1 MAQEIDLI
9 FETLREIKRVN
20 SVNSESFERL
30 LAEIERKLEL
40 LGKNSVTT
48 ELIKSY
54 LSDMAKMTDEKY
66 QTALTKFTD
75 IEKALKAIFNGQDGH
90 ARTNDLKELFASFS
104 NNMNNVYTEI
114 RQQKSAV
121 ASIERKISEITTN
134 KTDKEDILRTIS
146 LLKNDFENI
155 NGSYKYT
162 IDTVSTDLK
171 NIISG
176 IARISQST
184 DTANISGRIESI
196 QKAVSDISGF
206 LGSLDK
212 RTNVLE
218 TSLEAVATAENLKYV
233 QGIIDTLLDKT
244 SDIQQRIINTATKPE
259 VTDIKETGDTIKK
272 ILQDMNAK
280 KEFSEI
286 VTASDQLIEK
296 TDDLKNDLAGISKD
310 LKNIPDTK
318 ALEDAVTAL
327 SEKLDII
334 EEGLEKADASE
345 LLTITG
351 SNLKK
356 LTTELNTGKKII
368 SDIYNVVENKVLT
381 AIDGISFEGESFE
394 IKNNISA
401 MLKEL
406 PQKEDIERILD
417 EQKASKETLD
427 TLLNRSDKILDRF
440 DNLPTHDDMASL
452 NSNQLGLVEN
462 LQDVAA
468 KDDISNISSKIDN
481 VENEIKNKNYDKEF
495 ESVYDKTSAIEKWLK
510 GSKVKE
516 NVQEIAGEIAKK
528 PDREEVF
535 KILET
540 LDAIINAIEEL
551 SQNTDAGKVKN
562 TISDIYRQIEDLK
575 NEFISTT
582 EMHNDSVIVILSE
595 LQRNVSNIVTGDE
608 FNSFVEELKAIL
620 GKISEYRAETETD
633 QNAVSEYTNA
643 VLNKLE
649 AINTDIIRE
658 FLDVKEG
665 LSDVKNKV
673 ASIQDW
679 LTNSKIKENTDELL
693 AQMQTKPD
701 REDVM
706 KVLKVVEAIVGDL
719 SEISQKESAQD
730 VDSKVS
736 DVFKKLEDLRTEFIE
751 TSEKQNGSVVEH
763 LSEIQES
770 VENIIKGE
778 DFEGFSNEV
787 KRLLEVIVSN
797 TDKINSDYIAIKE
810 YQVAILDKLDS
821 LDAQAIKEAFESRST
836 AVEDT
841 LTNIA
846 EYLNNVNKI
855 DTTDIKNTVNK
866 IREFLETRQ
875 SAFDEYENSSQET
888 IDIMEN
894 YLTEIKRILDLSDFA
909 VAENVKNKLLQ
920 IESDLELYHSQ
931 NENALTDIIAKLDE
945 YQEFA
950 KTLDE
955 PYSNQDL
962 KASMDEISEIK
973 GMISALGDSFA
984 AMQYEDNSKE
994 KGVADFITDRLDN
1007 LVQGLDELSAA
1018 TDSRLQQGF
1027 AYNAALIEEKTAT
1040 LLEFIQG
1047 LRHENSQNPNLYEPL
1062 TVADSKLTDY
1072 KQELELINTDV
1083 INIINSNADK
1093 LLDEVAPL
1101 RQMLESLCSGTEIQK
1116 TLGTDLAGLQEAL
1129 SEDLKDKGTGAHTIL
1144 GRIEYT
1150 YKQISNDLTNLEDNV
1165 KTVVMTDIDSVMRQ
1179 MNELQQSVEETIGK
1193 IIPPEASSMAEFR
1206 EFADNIEKF
1215 KNSQKQ
1221 YIEKAAGEIK
1231 DKMDV
1236 QHEELKSLLT
1246 VSLNNEKIIKAI
1258 DDLKSN
1264 ILNKAFTIRRIQ
1276 ETQNAAGSDDIE
1288 SAVTADDIQNRSEY
1302 NSQETLMILDEVRSD
1317 YSRFAAEIKALS
1329 GESTEIKKILTAM
1342 QDKLKALTVLPVPAV
1357 NENTNQEENPDRNP
1371 EKENTKK
1378 EEVIVGKD
1386 NFDFIQALDCLKS
1399 DVSNISKNV
1408 DRVLTQEEK
1417 EAAITGSGTGTEAF
1431 QILSQKLDKIQK
1443 RITSGEWLEEIKSY
1457 IANGKLGTTL
1467 DLILGKL
1474 DILALT
1480 DSCEW
1485 VKDVKLLVEQVKEGA
1500 LSAKIDPQITSMIK
1514 LLNDKVDILAESD
1527 DYELFEELQ
1536 DIIQYSNPALNSE
1549 TPELLDLINKKLDLL
1564 ANTDADLNLDD
1575 LSDRLAAIEDK
1586 LDNITY
1592 TTNEPETPAFVD
1604 DMMYT
1609 LMNLEEK
1616 IDKFSGGTDEQSG
1629 ENSQNPNS
1637 SSKELK
1643 LLHKRID
1650 SFSKK
1655 LDEFAS
1661 AAGISL
1667 AGEVQDRLGLIE
1679 NKIDVIAMSN
1689 NDEDF
1694 EEVKQTLG
1702 SLEEKLSDSTA
1713 SGVGK
1718 AVETLNKKLDLLDAK
1733 VDIVASTDTFN
1744 DIEDIKASLESVE
1757 DDIHAVKKFAG
1768 VDSEITEILEVI
1780 NHKIDMISQKGNEN
1794 TQKEF
1799 REVKDLIMAQMDYI
1813 DSLES
1818 NNKTDAVK
1826 KCLKELTVE
1835 INNLNTEQNTRQIQ
1849 KTIRDMK
1856 ESVMAAVVTVF
1867 EQVSFTEESEDI
1879 KDFVEE
1885 KTDEIN
1891 QNLAA
1896 MTSRLKQI
1904 TDTAGA
1910 SEDYTYSMQDIESDL
1925 AKLRL
1930 ALNDLQVH
1938 EQENQTSRLSSI
1950 LENINQIGSCVND
1963 LQKSLPQ
1970 GELLGM
1976 QLKFDQINSDI
1987 ESLTKLSNHLLAT
2000 SDETYNTLNSH
2011 FETFGRTITE
2021 QLTARV
2027 DKVAK
2032 LLETSNA
2039 SDAVMRQALIYVG
2052 EWIDSAS
2059 DSMNKITAN
2068 SDEIIEVKTAIEG
2081 LKKVLPE
2088 QTNILESL
2096 EEKFDE
2102 QQERLAFFEKQIT
2115 KLSCIEDKFEEQQE
2129 RIDRLEMTIE
2139 KILSAVED
2147 IDDTKVTRKIDKIDK
2162 QLSKLSINI
2171 EKLASY
2177 VD

>member
-1 MAQEIDLI
+1 
-9 FETLREIKRVN
+9 
-20 SVNSESFERL
+20 
-30 LAEIERKLEL
+30 
-40 LGKNSVTT
+40 
-48 ELIKSY
+48 
-54 LSDMAKMTDEKY
+54 
-66 QTALTKFTD
+66 
-75 IEKALKAIFNGQDGH
+75 
-90 ARTNDLKELFASFS
+90 
-104 NNMNNVYTEI
+104 
-114 RQQKSAV
+114 
-121 ASIERKISEITTN
+121 
-134 KTDKEDILRTIS
+134 
-146 LLKNDFENI
+146 
-155 NGSYKYT
+155 
-162 IDTVSTDLK
+162 
-171 NIISG
+171 
-176 IARISQST
+176 
-184 DTANISGRIESI
+184 
-196 QKAVSDISGF
+196 
-206 LGSLDK
+206 
-212 RTNVLE
+212 
-218 TSLEAVATAENLKYV
+218 
-233 QGIIDTLLDKT
+233 
-244 SDIQQRIINTATKPE
+244 
-259 VTDIKETGDTIKK
+259 
-272 ILQDMNAK
+272 
-280 KEFSEI
+280 
-286 VTASDQLIEK
+286 
-296 TDDLKNDLAGISKD
+296 
-310 LKNIPDTK
+310 
-318 ALEDAVTAL
+318 
-327 SEKLDII
+327 
-334 EEGLEKADASE
+334 
-345 LLTITG
+345 
-351 SNLKK
+351 
-356 LTTELNTGKKII
+356 
-368 SDIYNVVENKVLT
+368 
-381 AIDGISFEGESFE
+381 
-394 IKNNISA
+394 
-401 MLKEL
+401 
-406 PQKEDIERILD
+406 
-417 EQKASKETLD
+417 
-427 TLLNRSDKILDRF
+427 
-440 DNLPTHDDMASL
+440 
-452 NSNQLGLVEN
+452 
-462 LQDVAA
+462 
-468 KDDISNISSKIDN
+468 
-481 VENEIKNKNYDKEF
+481 
-495 ESVYDKTSAIEKWLK
+495 
-510 GSKVKE
+510 
-516 NVQEIAGEIAKK
+516 
-528 PDREEVF
+528 
-535 KILET
+535 
-540 LDAIINAIEEL
+540 
-551 SQNTDAGKVKN
+551 
-562 TISDIYRQIEDLK
+562 
-575 NEFISTT
+575 
-582 EMHNDSVIVILSE
+582 
-595 LQRNVSNIVTGDE
+595 
-608 FNSFVEELKAIL
+608 
-620 GKISEYRAETETD
+620 
-633 QNAVSEYTNA
+633 
-643 VLNKLE
+643 
-649 AINTDIIRE
+649 
-658 FLDVKEG
+658 
-665 LSDVKNKV
+665 
-673 ASIQDW
+673 
-679 LTNSKIKENTDELL
+679 
-693 AQMQTKPD
+693 
-701 REDVM
+701 
-706 KVLKVVEAIVGDL
+706 
-719 SEISQKESAQD
+719 
-730 VDSKVS
+730 
-736 DVFKKLEDLRTEFIE
+736 
-751 TSEKQNGSVVEH
+751 
-763 LSEIQES
+763 
-770 VENIIKGE
+770 
-778 DFEGFSNEV
+778 
-787 KRLLEVIVSN
+787 
-797 TDKINSDYIAIKE
+797 
-810 YQVAILDKLDS
+810 
-821 LDAQAIKEAFESRST
+821 
-836 AVEDT
+836 
-841 LTNIA
+841 
-846 EYLNNVNKI
+846 
-855 DTTDIKNTVNK
+855 
-866 IREFLETRQ
+866 
-875 SAFDEYENSSQET
+875 
-888 IDIMEN
+888 
-894 YLTEIKRILDLSDFA
+894 
-909 VAENVKNKLLQ
+909 
-920 IESDLELYHSQ
+920 
-931 NENALTDIIAKLDE
+931 
-945 YQEFA
+945 
-950 KTLDE
+950 
-955 PYSNQDL
+955 
-962 KASMDEISEIK
+962 
-973 GMISALGDSFA
+973 
-984 AMQYEDNSKE
+984 
-994 KGVADFITDRLDN
+994 
-1007 LVQGLDELSAA
+1007 
-1018 TDSRLQQGF
+1018 
-1027 AYNAALIEEKTAT
+1027 
-1040 LLEFIQG
+1040 
-1047 LRHENSQNPNLYEPL
+1047 
-1062 TVADSKLTDY
+1062 
-1072 KQELELINTDV
+1072 
-1083 INIINSNADK
+1083 
-1093 LLDEVAPL
+1093 
-1101 RQMLESLCSGTEIQK
+1101 
-1116 TLGTDLAGLQEAL
+1116 
-1129 SEDLKDKGTGAHTIL
+1129 
-1144 GRIEYT
+1144 
-1150 YKQISNDLTNLEDNV
+1150 
-1165 KTVVMTDIDSVMRQ
+1165 
-1179 MNELQQSVEETIGK
+1179 
-1193 IIPPEASSMAEFR
+1193 
-1206 EFADNIEKF
+1206 
-1215 KNSQKQ
+1215 
-1221 YIEKAAGEIK
+1221 
-1231 DKMDV
+1231 
-1236 QHEELKSLLT
+1236 
-1246 VSLNNEKIIKAI
+1246 
-1258 DDLKSN
+1258 
-1264 ILNKAFTIRRIQ
+1264 
-1276 ETQNAAGSDDIE
+1276 
-1288 SAVTADDIQNRSEY
+1288 
-1302 NSQETLMILDEVRSD
+1302 
-1317 YSRFAAEIKALS
+1317 
-1329 GESTEIKKILTAM
+1329 
-1342 QDKLKALTVLPVPAV
+1342 
-1357 NENTNQEENPDRNP
+1357 
-1371 EKENTKK
+1371 
-1378 EEVIVGKD
+1378 
-1386 NFDFIQALDCLKS
+1386 
-1399 DVSNISKNV
+1399 
-1408 DRVLTQEEK
+1408 
-1417 EAAITGSGTGTEAF
+1417 
-1431 QILSQKLDKIQK
+1431 
-1443 RITSGEWLEEIKSY
+1443 
-1457 IANGKLGTTL
+1457 L